1 MNKHRFI
8 WLLIILLGYSSCN
21 YNENS
26 YVLKLNAILIKQ
38 KKNFGKKIIY
48 ISGLLDFFP
57 EIKSVNTIGHY
68 VPPSCPPDVDCY
80 FQAGNAI
87 IIGNKKD
94 YLQDFKKAVDSGIV
108 YKTVY
113 FNSDNFIID
122 IRELK
127 NKLFPINKCNK
138 FRKNKMP
145 IPYFEGYDFGLGEK
159 KTLEKQLEGEPRP
172 RYRTIYNVPKDLKVY
187 VIDAKAGNFW
197 IFDCKE
203 NRPKALKQWQHGYS
217 KGVAISD
224 KDNKV
229 VFWVMIW

>member
-1 MNKHRFI
+1 MNK
-8 WLLIILLGYSSCN
+8 LIIFFSFSFILSCN
-21 YNENS
+21 NLYKPV
-26 YVLKLNAILIKQ
+26 YVITPEQRISLQRNYKINGLYSHIPEFAKESTHGSASSLPIDTLNCD
-38 KKNFGKKIIY
+38 Y
-48 ISGLLDFFP
+48 INQSL
-57 EIKSVNTIGHY
+57 Y
-68 VPPSCPPDVDCY
+68 
-80 FQAGNAI
+80 AI

-94 YLQDFKKAVDSGIV
+94 YLQDFKKTVDSGIV

-127 NKLFPINKCNK
+127 NKLFHINKCNK

-197 IFDCKE
+197 TFDCKE

-224 KDNKV
+224 KDDKV